1 MEVHV
6 AEPARPSTS
15 PEPSRVATIVRDP
28 ASDVLRAGRRALAPF
43 FTPRAVALIGATEK
57 AGSVGR
63 TIFTNL
69 ISTPFGGTVY
79 PVNPNRPSVLG
90 IRTWPDVASIPEP
103 VDLAVIV
110 TPPPSIPP
118 LIAECGE
125 AGVPAAIVI
134 SAGFKEVGSEGAEL
148 ERRVVE
154 EARRHRMRVV
164 GPNCLGIMSPV
175 SGLNATFAAAMAPR
189 GNVAFV
195 SQSGALI
202 TAVLDWSLRER
213 VGFSSIVSLG
223 SMADVGWGDMI
234 DHLGD
239 DPDTSSI
246 VLYMETVGDARS
258 FLSAAR
264 ELALTKPIIVMK
276 PGRTAEAARAAASHT
291 GSLAGSDDVLD
302 AAFRRAGVL
311 RAERISDLFYLA
323 EVLGKQPRPKGPRL
337 TIVSN
342 AGGPAVL
349 ATDALITGGGKLAD
363 LSDETLEALGSVL
376 PATWSHGNPVD
387 IIGDAPPERYAAALQ
402 IAARDPSSDGMLVIL
417 TPQAMTDPTR
427 TAQQLVPFANT
438 TGKPVMAAWMGGL
451 DIEAGERILAEAGIA
466 TFPYPDSA
474 ARMFTQLWG
483 YTQDLHAMYETP
495 SLADDDGRSL
505 HRERAVRIIEDA
517 RQAGRTILSESE
529 SKELLAAYCIP
540 ITETRIAASV
550 EEAVAAADAIGYPVV
565 VKLLSHTISH
575 KTDVG
580 GVQLDLPDADAVRSA
595 WDRILASVTELRGAE
610 HFEGVTVQPMIDRT
624 GTELIIG
631 SSVDSQFGPVLL
643 FGLGGQL
650 VEVFRDRA
658 LGLPPLTT
666 TLARRMM
673 ERTRVFQVL
682 KGVRGQPGVDLPALE
697 RLMVGF
703 SRLVIEQPHISDVE
717 INPLLAT
724 PNRLIALDARVILH
738 PAEVPDQKL
747 PRPAIRPYPLQ
758 YVGTWQ
764 ARDGESFLIRPIR
777 PEDETLMVAFHRG
790 LSTDTIYQRYFSHL
804 GYDQRVA
811 HERLV
816 RVCFGDYDRELAL
829 VAVRDNEATGSSEIV
844 AVGRLSR
851 LHLEPAAEFAIL
863 VSDRFQGRGLG
874 TELLARLIEIGR
886 AEGLERIVADI
897 LTGNGAMIAVARKA
911 GFRFGEEGE
920 GTLRVEMRLD
930 RQPSAVN

>member
-1 MEVHV
+1 
-6 AEPARPSTS
+6 
-15 PEPSRVATIVRDP
+15 
-28 ASDVLRAGRRALAPF
+28 
-43 FTPRAVALIGATEK
+43 
-57 AGSVGR
+57 
-63 TIFTNL
+63 
-69 ISTPFGGTVY
+69 
-79 PVNPNRPSVLG
+79 
-90 IRTWPDVASIPEP
+90 
-103 VDLAVIV
+103 
-110 TPPPSIPP
+110 
-118 LIAECGE
+118 
-125 AGVPAAIVI
+125 
-134 SAGFKEVGSEGAEL
+134 
-148 ERRVVE
+148 
-154 EARRHRMRVV
+154 
-164 GPNCLGIMSPV
+164 
-175 SGLNATFAAAMAPR
+175 
-189 GNVAFV
+189 
-195 SQSGALI
+195 
-202 TAVLDWSLRER
+202 
-213 VGFSSIVSLG
+213 
-223 SMADVGWGDMI
+223 
-234 DHLGD
+234 
-239 DPDTSSI
+239 
-246 VLYMETVGDARS
+246 
-258 FLSAAR
+258 
-264 ELALTKPIIVMK
+264 
-276 PGRTAEAARAAASHT
+276 
-291 GSLAGSDDVLD
+291 
-302 AAFRRAGVL
+302 
-311 RAERISDLFYLA
+311 
-323 EVLGKQPRPKGPRL
+323 
-337 TIVSN
+337 
-342 AGGPAVL
+342 
-349 ATDALITGGGKLAD
+349 
-363 LSDETLEALGSVL
+363 
-376 PATWSHGNPVD
+376 
-387 IIGDAPPERYAAALQ
+387 
-402 IAARDPSSDGMLVIL
+402 
-417 TPQAMTDPTR
+417 
-427 TAQQLVPFANT
+427 
-438 TGKPVMAAWMGGL
+438 
-451 DIEAGERILAEAGIA
+451 
-466 TFPYPDSA
+466 
-474 ARMFTQLWG
+474 
-483 YTQDLHAMYETP
+483 
-495 SLADDDGRSL
+495 
-505 HRERAVRIIEDA
+505 
-517 RQAGRTILSESE
+517 
-529 SKELLAAYCIP
+529 
-540 ITETRIAASV
+540 
-550 EEAVAAADAIGYPVV
+550 
-565 VKLLSHTISH
+565 
-575 KTDVG
+575 
-580 GVQLDLPDADAVRSA
+580 
-595 WDRILASVTELRGAE
+595 
-610 HFEGVTVQPMIDRT
+610 MIDRT